1 MLGAI
6 ATALSG
12 GSFAAAFVCGL
23 TFAAKSAVTG
33 AVMGGFCTFPAP
45 SCAAGFSLTRL
56 KENSTRIVMIFA
68 ILVGVKDRLQI
79 YFVRTNELKANR
91 SKEMIR

>member
-1 MLGAI
+1 MI

-33 AVMGGFCTFPAP
+33 AVMGAVIGGL
-45 SCAAGFSLTRL
+45 SAAF
-56 KENSTRIVMIFA
+56 KI
-68 ILVGVKDRLQI
+68 
-79 YFVRTNELKANR
+79 
-91 SKEMIR
+91 